1 MIITRQNVLSQKNYW
16 LWVGLFELLSPLQA
30 QSTKVYQL
38 SGMVLHSTTSEP
50 IPSVRIRINHSRRG
64 GIANEEGFYSL
75 PVLID
80 DTLYFSALGY
90 KPTRFILRTYLQSY
104 TGDTT
109 EGFIYAIQYM
119 QEDTITLPEV
129 RIIDIKTPEELKTAL
144 LNIPLEEYTRT
155 ASENVSP
162 ELIAYFLENLPPDPS
177 ERIKVAQQRYKDLYY
192 QRNTRPM
199 YPILDPIAVYRL
211 VEYLSKKAKVKK
223 EKVYDYW
230 PD

>member
-1 MIITRQNVLSQKNYW
+1 MLN
-16 LWVGLFELLSPLQA
+16 PLQA
-30 QSTKVYQL
+30 QSSRVYQL
-38 SGMVLHSTTSEP
+38 SGMVLNSTTGEP
-50 IPSVRIRINHSRRG
+50 IPSVRIRINRSRRG
-64 GIANEEGFYSL
+64 GIANEDGFYSL
-75 PVLID
+75 PVLST
-80 DTLYFSALGY
+80 DTLHFSAVGY
-90 KPTRFILRTYLQSY
+90 KPTKFILHTYLQNY

-144 LNIPLEEYTRT
+144 LNIPIESYTRV

-162 ELIAYFLENLPPDPS
+162 ELITYFLENLPADPG

-192 QRNTRPM
+192 QQNTRPT

-211 VEYLSKKAKVKK
+211 VEYLSKKAKAKK